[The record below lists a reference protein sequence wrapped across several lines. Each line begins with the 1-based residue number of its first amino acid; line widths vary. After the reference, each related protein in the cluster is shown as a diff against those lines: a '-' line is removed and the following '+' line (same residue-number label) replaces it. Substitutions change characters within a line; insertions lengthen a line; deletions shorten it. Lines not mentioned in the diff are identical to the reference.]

1 MGVCTILRV
10 VPGIVDGGAVGH
22 SVHETNDGDVGVL
35 RLELKN
41 RLENWA
47 QIAAVVEILSVP
59 SAIRSVINSWQ
70 STLRN
75 PQDKKN
81 RIVVIRLLQHPY
93 QTHVGMLFVTT
104 EISVEMVMGLQT
116 KVLLSPIKEI
126 KTELQLM
133 SCLLINEKRVRE

>member
-1 MGVCTILRV
+1 LRV

-59 SAIRSVINSWQ
+59 AAIRSVIN
-70 STLRN
+70 
-75 PQDKKN
+75 
-81 RIVVIRLLQHPY
+81 Y
-93 QTHVGMLFVTT
+93 
-104 EISVEMVMGLQT
+104 
-116 KVLLSPIKEI
+116 
-126 KTELQLM
+126 
-133 SCLLINEKRVRE
+133 